1 MTELQGSPCWLAARA
16 GAGKEEARVSQ
27 GPPPTL
33 RPPLLPLQ
41 VDSVTGGSPLSN
53 QFYLAA
59 PQGACYGADHDLGRL
74 HPGAMASMR
83 AQSPIPNLYL
93 TGTLKAPSCQES
105 WASLSL
111 RVLFLLPR
119 WLGPL
124 VLDRRHLCGPGSGAP
139 VFPLPC
145 LEVGWM
151 DAHRPPL
158 LSPRPR
164 HCHLWV
170 GWSPARGL
178 AVQQRHPE
186 AELVLRPSEAR
197 IADPGPEEK
206 ELVGSGRSQSNW
218 HIPCLTCVFLH

>member
-1 MTELQGSPCWLAARA
+1 MTELQASPCWLAAHA

-33 RPPLLPLQ
+33 WPPLLPLQ

-83 AQSPIPNLYL
+83 AQSPVPNLYL

-111 RVLFLLPR
+111 RVVSVA
-119 WLGPL
+119 L
-124 VLDRRHLCGPGSGAP
+124 VAGDCGPSLKASLWPWLRGPCLPTTLPGGGAEGCSQASALVSQAKIFAP
-139 VFPLPC
+139 VGWLEPFKGPC
-145 LEVGWM
+145 C
-151 DAHRPPL
+151 A
-158 LSPRPR
+158 
-164 HCHLWV
+164 
-170 GWSPARGL
+170 
-178 AVQQRHPE
+178 AV
-186 AELVLRPSEAR
+186 PS
-197 IADPGPEEK
+197 
-206 ELVGSGRSQSNW
+206 
-218 HIPCLTCVFLH
+218 

>member
-124 VLDRRHLCGPGSGAP
+124 GPRPKASLWPWLRG
-139 VFPLPC
+139 PC
-145 LEVGWM
+145 LPTTLLGGGVEGCSQASALVPQAKTLSPVGWLEPCKGPCC
-151 DAHRPPL
+151 A
-158 LSPRPR
+158 
-164 HCHLWV
+164 
-170 GWSPARGL
+170 A
-178 AVQQRHPE
+178 A
-186 AELVLRPSEAR
+186 PS
-197 IADPGPEEK
+197 
-206 ELVGSGRSQSNW
+206 
-218 HIPCLTCVFLH
+218 